1 MDKTEKYIYHRGDI
15 VYVNDLPA
23 TGGHELCGNRP
34 AVVISSNH
42 LNRYS
47 DVLIVVLL
55 TSSNVSPSP
64 VHVPVPSKS
73 ETSVAKCE
81 QPKSIDRK
89 FITVPIGHKRLL
101 LPPEGWNIQRKL
113 INQDTITIIVITR
126 TESSKEHIDMNTTT
140 IQRNRFRQIQHQD

>member
-89 FITVPIGHKRLL
+89 FITVPIGHISREELNAIDK
-101 LPPEGWNIQRKL
+101 G
-113 INQDTITIIVITR
+113 ITIATGR
-126 TESSKEHIDMNTTT
+126 MEYPKKTYKPRYNNHYCYYK
-140 IQRNRFRQIQHQD
+140 NREQ

>member
-1 MDKTEKYIYHRGDI
+1 MEAKKKCVYHRGDI
-15 VYVNDLPA
+15 VYVKDLPA

-34 AVVISSNH
+34 AVIISSNH

-55 TSSNVSPSP
+55 TSSNVSSSP
-64 VHVPVPSKS
+64 VHIPVPSKS

-89 FITVPIGHKRLL
+89 FITVPIGHISREELYAIDKGIAIATGRVEY
-101 LPPEGWNIQRKL
+101 PKKPYKPRYKNHYCYYKNIEQRG
-113 INQDTITIIVITR
+113 TY
-126 TESSKEHIDMNTTT
+126 
-140 IQRNRFRQIQHQD
+140 

>member
-34 AVVISSNH
+34 AVIISSNH

-55 TSSNVSPSP
+55 TSSNVSSSP
-64 VHVPVPSKS
+64 VHIPVPSKS

-81 QPKSIDRK
+81 QSKSIDRK
-89 FITVPIGHKRLL
+89 FITYPIGHTSREELAAIDKGIAIATGRAEY
-101 LPPEGWNIQRKL
+101 PKKPYKPRYKNHSCYYRNIEQRG
-113 INQDTITIIVITR
+113 IY
-126 TESSKEHIDMNTTT
+126 
-140 IQRNRFRQIQHQD
+140 